1 MVSDMKK
8 IFKSRKR
15 QKINIKKLFLILSIS
30 FSFAI
35 VISKLSIFKNINFIN
50 LLKMTSMSELTL
62 KDINLKGEYLINV
75 GLSNFDNIKFDKV
88 TFKQKENESVELNPR
103 IYIYNTHQTEEY
115 RTIENYNLTPT
126 VHTASYILKDLL
138 KQYNIGVIVEDS
150 DLKADMNKLGV
161 NYNNAYEVSKYWL
174 NNLGRNDLDL
184 YIDLHRDS
192 VKYSLSNV
200 NIDGKDYAKIMFVM
214 GNNYD
219 YQDNLNVATKLVEEV
234 EKINKGISRGIF
246 TRKKSVYNQ
255 DFNKN
260 CVLIEIGGPES
271 TYESVSNTLN
281 VLALAI
287 KNYLGE

>member
-1 MVSDMKK
+1 MVNDMKK
-8 IFKSRKR
+8 IFKSK
-15 QKINIKKLFLILSIS
+15 KNNNIKLKKIILLLLIS
-30 FSFAI
+30 FSFSFI
-35 VISKLSIFKNINFIN
+35 ISRLNIFKNIKFIN
-50 LLKMTSMSELTL
+50 LLKNTSVNELSF
-62 KDINLKGEYLINV
+62 KNINLNGEYLLNI
-75 GLSNFDNIKFDKV
+75 GLTDFEKIKFDKV
-88 TFKQKENESVELNPR
+88 IFKQDNKEEKELNPR

-115 RTIENYNLTPT
+115 KTIENYNLTPT

-138 KQYNIGVIVEDS
+138 KQYNIGVIVENS
-150 DLKADMNKLGV
+150 DLKTDMNKLGV
-161 NYNNAYEVSKYWL
+161 NYNNAYKVSKYWL

-192 VKYSLSNV
+192 INYNLSNITV
-200 NIDGKDYAKIMFVM
+200 NDKDYAKIMFVM

-219 YQDNLNVATKLVEEV
+219 YEDNLNVATKLVNEI
-234 EKINKGISRGIF
+234 EKINKDISRGIF
-246 TRKKSVYNQ
+246 TRKNSVYNQ

>member
-1 MVSDMKK
+1 MKK
-8 IFKSRKR
+8 IFKSK
-15 QKINIKKLFLILSIS
+15 KNNNIKLKKIILLLLIS
-30 FSFAI
+30 FSFSFI
-35 VISKLSIFKNINFIN
+35 ISRLNIFKNIKFIN
-50 LLKMTSMSELTL
+50 LLKNTSVNELSF
-62 KDINLKGEYLINV
+62 KNINLNGEYLLNI
-75 GLSNFDNIKFDKV
+75 GLTDFEKIKFDKV
-88 TFKQKENESVELNPR
+88 IFKQDNKEEKELNPR

-115 RTIENYNLTPT
+115 KTIENYNLTPT

-138 KQYNIGVIVEDS
+138 KQYNIGVIVENS
-150 DLKADMNKLGV
+150 DLKTDMNKLGV
-161 NYNNAYEVSKYWL
+161 NYNNAYKVSKYWL

-192 VKYSLSNV
+192 INYNLSNITV
-200 NIDGKDYAKIMFVM
+200 NDKDYAKIMFVM

-219 YQDNLNVATKLVEEV
+219 YEDNLNVATKLVNEI
-234 EKINKGISRGIF
+234 EKINKDISRGIF
-246 TRKKSVYNQ
+246 TRKNSVYNQ

>member
-1 MVSDMKK
+1 M
-8 IFKSRKR
+8 
-15 QKINIKKLFLILSIS
+15 LLIS
-30 FSFAI
+30 FSFAFI
-35 VISKLSIFKNINFIN
+35 ISKISILKNIKFIN
-50 LLKMTSMSELTL
+50 LLKKTSMNELTL
-62 KDINLKGEYLINV
+62 KDINLKGEYLINI
-75 GLSNFDNIKFDKV
+75 GLNNFEKIKFDKV
-88 TFKQKENESVELNPR
+88 TFKQNNKEEKELNPR

-115 RTIENYNLTPT
+115 KTIENYNLTPT

-138 KQYNIGVIVEDS
+138 KQYNIGVIVENS
-150 DLKADMNKLGV
+150 DLKTDMNKLGV
-161 NYNNAYEVSKYWL
+161 NYNNAYKVSKYWL

-192 VKYSLSNV
+192 INYNLSNITV
-200 NIDGKDYAKIMFVM
+200 NDKDYAKIMFVM

-219 YQDNLNVATKLVEEV
+219 YEDNLNVATKLVNEI
-234 EKINKGISRGIF
+234 EKINKDISRGIF
-246 TRKKSVYNQ
+246 TRKNSVYNQ